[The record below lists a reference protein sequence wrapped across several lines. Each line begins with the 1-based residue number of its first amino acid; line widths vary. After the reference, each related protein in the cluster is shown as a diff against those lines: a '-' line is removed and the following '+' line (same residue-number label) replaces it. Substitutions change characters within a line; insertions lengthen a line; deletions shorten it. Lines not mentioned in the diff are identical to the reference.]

1 MRALLLLLAAA
12 ASAEWVEWP
21 AGQAVPEGA
30 STRININTNKVEVDV
45 DINATLLE
53 HRYRTSVN
61 EATRLED
68 TTANLTRRETMISA
82 LKRLPEEEVGDVDAL
97 TDDELDALWAD
108 RQESLRK
115 WSEQLSDA
123 AKSLQMRLAALL
135 RDDEKAKLEA
145 LDELDFELADLD
157 NARDFHDALG
167 GWPALAGL
175 LSADAPEVRRRA
187 AQCVGTA
194 AKHGFQAWVLE
205 HEVLPRLV
213 AMLDEATWPPRK
225 AAVYALGCALR
236 SSAPVQRAFGR
247 RGMAALSKVAST
259 ALEDPAGWAVADK
272 VAALIGDLVQEG
284 RAVPPDACDAVAAVL
299 AKAPATGRA
308 DRPLRAVLAAVP
320 HCGAGWRARNAVD
333 VSGLRDAFPG
343 DEYGRGLVQ
352 LCDDVTEAIRTA
364 EEPPAPPKEP
374 LADLELLPPKLIE
387 RLAAAAGRGR
397 EL

>member
-1 MRALLLLLAAA
+1 MAWK
-12 ASAEWVEWP
+12 AERGTQRED
-21 AGQAVPEGA
+21 A
-30 STRININTNKVEVDV
+30 NI
-45 DINATLLE
+45 
-53 HRYRTSVN
+53 
-61 EATRLED
+61 ATR
-68 TTANLTRRETMISA
+68 R
-82 LKRLPEEEVGDVDAL
+82 
-97 TDDELDALWAD
+97 
-108 RQESLRK
+108 
-115 WSEQLSDA
+115 
-123 AKSLQMRLAALL
+123 
-135 RDDEKAKLEA
+135 
-145 LDELDFELADLD
+145 DFELSDLD
-157 NARDFHDALG
+157 NARDFHDSLG

-175 LSADAPEVRRRA
+175 LSADASEVRRRA

-205 HEVLPRLV
+205 AEVLPRLV
-213 AMLDEATWPPRK
+213 AMLEETSWPARK

-247 RGMAALSKVAST
+247 RGMAALSKLAST
-259 ALEDPAGWAVADK
+259 ALDDAGNQQAWAVADK

-343 DEYGRGLVQ
+343 DEYGRDLAQ

>member
-1 MRALLLLLAAA
+1 M
-12 ASAEWVEWP
+12 
-21 AGQAVPEGA
+21 
-30 STRININTNKVEVDV
+30 EVDQTQ
-45 DINATLLE
+45 INSRVFPPA
-53 HRYRTSVN
+53 
-61 EATRLED
+61 
-68 TTANLTRRETMISA
+68 
-82 LKRLPEEEVGDVDAL
+82 P
-97 TDDELDALWAD
+97 
-108 RQESLRK
+108 
-115 WSEQLSDA
+115 SDA
-123 AKSLQMRLAALL
+123 TQQR
-135 RDDEKAKLEA
+135 R
-145 LDELDFELADLD
+145 DFELSDLD
-157 NARDFHDALG
+157 NAKDFHDSLG

-194 AKHGFQAWVLE
+194 SKHGFQAWVLE
-205 HEVLPRLV
+205 AEVLPRLV
-213 AMLDEATWPPRK
+213 AMLEETSWPARK

-247 RGMAALSKVAST
+247 RGMAALSKLAAA
-259 ALEDPAGWAVADK
+259 ALDDPAGWAVADK

-299 AKAPATGRA
+299 ANAPSNSRA

-333 VSGLRDAFPG
+333 VSALRAAFPG
-343 DEYGRGLVQ
+343 DEYGRDLVQ
-352 LCDDVTEAIRTA
+352 LCDDVAEAIRTA

-387 RLAAAAGRGR
+387 RLAAAAGRRGGG

>member
-1 MRALLLLLAAA
+1 MASKRASQSTLSTLDVVGAAQHGENTTA
-12 ASAEWVEWP
+12 REARERLRA
-21 AGQAVPEGA
+21 
-30 STRININTNKVEVDV
+30 NI
-45 DINATLLE
+45 
-53 HRYRTSVN
+53 
-61 EATRLED
+61 ATR
-68 TTANLTRRETMISA
+68 R
-82 LKRLPEEEVGDVDAL
+82 
-97 TDDELDALWAD
+97 
-108 RQESLRK
+108 
-115 WSEQLSDA
+115 
-123 AKSLQMRLAALL
+123 
-135 RDDEKAKLEA
+135 
-145 LDELDFELADLD
+145 DFELSDLD
-157 NARDFHDALG
+157 NAKDFHDALG

-175 LSADAPEVRRRA
+175 LSADSSEVRRRA

-205 HEVLPRLV
+205 AEVLPRLV
-213 AMLDEATWPPRK
+213 AMLEEASWPARK

-247 RGMAALSKVAST
+247 RGMAALSELAAA
-259 ALEDPAGWAVADK
+259 ALDDAGNQQAWAVADK

-343 DEYGRGLVQ
+343 DEYGRDLVQ

>member
-1 MRALLLLLAAA
+1 MRRER
-12 ASAEWVEWP
+12 S
-21 AGQAVPEGA
+21 GA
-30 STRININTNKVEVDV
+30 SEC
-45 DINATLLE
+45 
-53 HRYRTSVN
+53 S
-61 EATRLED
+61 
-68 TTANLTRRETMISA
+68 
-82 LKRLPEEEVGDVDAL
+82 
-97 TDDELDALWAD
+97 DD
-108 RQESLRK
+108 
-115 WSEQLSDA
+115 
-123 AKSLQMRLAALL
+123 
-135 RDDEKAKLEA
+135 
-145 LDELDFELADLD
+145 
-157 NARDFHDALG
+157 H
-167 GWPALAGL
+167 
-175 LSADAPEVRRRA
+175 
-187 AQCVGTA
+187 CVGTA

-205 HEVLPRLV
+205 AEVLPRLV
-213 AMLDEATWPPRK
+213 AMLEETSWPARK

-247 RGMAALSKVAST
+247 RGMAALSKLAAA
-259 ALEDPAGWAVADK
+259 ALDDAGNQQAWAVADK

-343 DEYGRGLVQ
+343 DEYGRDLVQ

>member
-1 MRALLLLLAAA
+1 MRRLLLLCAAA
-12 ASAEWVEWP
+12 ASEWVEWP
-21 AGQAVPEGA
+21 PDQAVPEGA
-30 STRININTNKVEVDV
+30 STRININTNAVEVDV

-61 EATRLED
+61 EATRAED

-82 LKRLPEEEVGDVDAL
+82 LKRLPQDEVGDVDAL
-97 TDDELDALWAD
+97 TDEELDALWND

-123 AKSLQMRLAALL
+123 AKSLQHRLQALL
-135 RDDEKAKLEA
+135 RDDLQEKLEA

-175 LSADAPEVRRRA
+175 LAADAAEVRRRA

-194 AKHGFQAWVLE
+194 SKHGFQNWVLE
-205 HEVLPRLV
+205 AEVLPRLV
-213 AMLDEATWPPRK
+213 AMLDEATWPTRK

-284 RAVPPDACDAVAAVL
+284 RAVPPDACAAVAAVL
-299 AKAPATGRA
+299 AKAPSNSRA
-308 DRPLRAVLAAVP
+308 DRPLRAVLSAVP

-333 VSGLRDAFPG
+333 VSALRAAFPG
-343 DEYGRGLVQ
+343 DEYGRDLVQ
-352 LCDDVTEAIRTA
+352 LCDDVAEAIRTA

>member
-1 MRALLLLLAAA
+1 MAWRWER
-12 ASAEWVEWP
+12 S
-21 AGQAVPEGA
+21 QF
-30 STRININTNKVEVDV
+30 
-45 DINATLLE
+45 
-53 HRYRTSVN
+53 
-61 EATRLED
+61 
-68 TTANLTRRETMISA
+68 TRR
-82 LKRLPEEEVGDVDAL
+82 
-97 TDDELDALWAD
+97 
-108 RQESLRK
+108 
-115 WSEQLSDA
+115 
-123 AKSLQMRLAALL
+123 
-135 RDDEKAKLEA
+135 
-145 LDELDFELADLD
+145 DFELSDLD
-157 NARDFHDALG
+157 NARDFHDSLG

-175 LSADAPEVRRRA
+175 LSADSSEVRRRA

-205 HEVLPRLV
+205 AEVLPRLV
-213 AMLDEATWPPRK
+213 AMLEETSWPARK

-236 SSAPVQRAFGR
+236 SSAAVQRAFGR
-247 RGMAALSKVAST
+247 RGMTALSKLAAA
-259 ALEDPAGWAVADK
+259 ALDDAGNQQAWAVADK

-284 RAVPPDACDAVAAVL
+284 CAVPPDACDAVAAVL

-333 VSGLRDAFPG
+333 VSGLRAAFPG
-343 DEYGRGLVQ
+343 DEYGRDLVQ

>member
-1 MRALLLLLAAA
+1 MLLAAA

-21 AGQAVPEGA
+21 PDQPIPEGA
-30 STRININTNKVEVDV
+30 SQRININTNAVEVDV

-61 EATRLED
+61 EATRAED

-82 LKRLPEEEVGDVDAL
+82 LKRLPHEEVGDVDAL
-97 TDDELDALWAD
+97 TDDALDALWAD

-123 AKSLQMRLAALL
+123 AKSLQHRLQALL
-135 RDDEKAKLEA
+135 RDDLQEKLEA

-175 LSADAPEVRRRA
+175 LAADAAEVRRRA

-194 AKHGFQAWVLE
+194 SKHGFQNWVLE
-205 HEVLPRLV
+205 AEVLPRLV

-284 RAVPPDACDAVAAVL
+284 RAVPPDACAAVAAVL
-299 AKAPATGRA
+299 AKAPANSRA
-308 DRPLRAVLAAVP
+308 DRPLRAVLSAVP
-320 HCGAGWRARNAVD
+320 HCGAGWRSRNAVD
-333 VSGLRDAFPG
+333 VSGLRAAFPG
-343 DEYGRGLVQ
+343 DEYGRDLAQ
-352 LCDDVTEAIRTA
+352 LCDDVA
-364 EEPPAPPKEP
+364 
-374 LADLELLPPKLIE
+374 
-387 RLAAAAGRGR
+387 
-397 EL
+397 

>member
-1 MRALLLLLAAA
+1 M
-12 ASAEWVEWP
+12 
-21 AGQAVPEGA
+21 
-30 STRININTNKVEVDV
+30 
-45 DINATLLE
+45 
-53 HRYRTSVN
+53 
-61 EATRLED
+61 
-68 TTANLTRRETMISA
+68 
-82 LKRLPEEEVGDVDAL
+82 
-97 TDDELDALWAD
+97 
-108 RQESLRK
+108 
-115 WSEQLSDA
+115 
-123 AKSLQMRLAALL
+123 
-135 RDDEKAKLEA
+135 
-145 LDELDFELADLD
+145 
-157 NARDFHDALG
+157 
-167 GWPALAGL
+167 
-175 LSADAPEVRRRA
+175 
-187 AQCVGTA
+187 
-194 AKHGFQAWVLE
+194 
-205 HEVLPRLV
+205 LPRLV
-213 AMLDEATWPPRK
+213 AMLEEASWPARK

-247 RGMAALSKVAST
+247 RGMAALSKLAST

-320 HCGAGWRARNAVD
+320 HCGAGWRADQVVD
-333 VSGLRDAFPG
+333 VSALRAAFPG
-343 DEYGRGLVQ
+343 DEYGRDLVQ